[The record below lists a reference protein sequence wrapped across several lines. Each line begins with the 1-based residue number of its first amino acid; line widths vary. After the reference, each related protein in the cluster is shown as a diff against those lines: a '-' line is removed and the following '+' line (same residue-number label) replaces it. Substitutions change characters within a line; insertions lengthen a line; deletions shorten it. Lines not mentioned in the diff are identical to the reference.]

1 MTASDPRDLDAGED
15 EGATAGQGVQRGLRH
30 RLDLADLTAYVERA
44 SRHLPESQRGE
55 LVAALRRVWLRNR
68 LPEQVPS
75 AAVCDVADHCDLATI
90 AAFAELGSRP
100 GPLADPQPMAVWPER
115 PRRFEP
121 GRPGPGRE
129 W

>member
-1 MTASDPRDLDAGED
+1 MTAPDPRYLDARND
-15 EGATAGQGVQRGLRH
+15 EIAVGVHQSLRQRF
-30 RLDLADLTAYVERA
+30 DLADLTSYVERA
-44 SRHLPESQRGE
+44 SRHLPEPQRGE

-75 AAVCDVADHCDLATI
+75 AAVSDVADHCEAATI
-90 AAFAELGSRP
+90 AALAELGFRP
-100 GPLADPQPMAVWPER
+100 GPLADPQPLAVWPER
-115 PRRFEP
+115 SRRFEP

>member
-1 MTASDPRDLDAGED
+1 MTAPDPRYLDAGND
-15 EGATAGQGVQRGLRH
+15 EFAVGVQQSSRQRF
-30 RLDLADLTAYVERA
+30 DLADLTSYVERA

-68 LPEQVPS
+68 LPERVPS
-75 AAVCDVADHCDLATI
+75 AAVRDVADHCDAATI
-90 AAFAELGSRP
+90 AALAALGVRP
-100 GPLADPQPMAVWPER
+100 GPLVDPQPPAVWPDH